1 LKEKMQNYVTYL
13 SDEALDRLFPD
24 ETPTHISTSLTA
36 GEKIDRSYSI
46 LEAKMNEALLL
57 RLKSA
62 VYVMSGDCGTGKSV
76 TTQKLIR
83 DYKLNGFR
91 GGGVII
97 FLATL
102 QEVDAYVSGSGLDKD
117 DYAVYT
123 SNSDYAGR
131 GAGIHEANQVPVLFV
146 TQTKAR
152 RELAKVDK
160 YADASCF
167 YYRAMPRALRVWD
180 EELTA
185 AEFASFAVD
194 DLMALPS
201 ALKSMKD
208 SDRTR
213 LYDMAVAA
221 TALPVGGSIAVPHD
235 LRETADRLLKSKA
248 NIGVLPRRTLE
259 AIAKLA
265 GSEAYMGA
273 ATGMEGSL
281 IGIGKALPSDIGP
294 LFVLDASARLS
305 NRYDD
310 WSSYAIDVVK
320 LDPAMLSYS
329 NLTIHWDDR
338 GAGKTA
344 MRNSNERR
352 SIYKAIAEAVN
363 SKPSERFL
371 IVMAKE
377 FAPPDDDGR
386 STVPP
391 ELAGMIDDPSMVA
404 VTTWGRHVGTNAY
417 RDFEN
422 VVIVGPLHYGDRAY
436 DALAVAATGNA
447 VGIVDDE
454 QRKKQVDS
462 EFMHNVYQAVCR
474 CQIRVRKGGECGVAN
489 AYFIMPDSDHRREL
503 IRRAFPGCKI
513 ERWKPATKIKM
524 KKYEKV
530 MEVVV
535 SMMEGKTM
543 LPFGVVTE
551 ACGGSGASYLTIINK
566 DPRFKEAINT
576 HNIYFGRGYYFRSS
590 SESLAA

>member
-1 LKEKMQNYVTYL
+1 MK
-13 SDEALDRLFPD
+13 
-24 ETPTHISTSLTA
+24 
-36 GEKIDRSYSI
+36 
-46 LEAKMNEALLL
+46 EALLL
-57 RLKSA
+57 RLKPA
-62 VYVMSGDCGTGKSV
+62 VYVMSGDCGTSKSV

-83 DYKLNGFR
+83 DYKSSSFR

-131 GAGIHEANQVPVLFV
+131 GAGIHEANHVPVLFV

-180 EELTA
+180 EALTA

-221 TALPVGGSIAVPHD
+221 TALPVGGSIAVPDD

-248 NIGVLPRRTLE
+248 NIGALPRRTLE
-259 AIAKLA
+259 VIAKLA
-265 GSEAYMGA
+265 GSKAYMGA

-310 WSSYAIDVVK
+310 WSSYGIDVVK

-338 GAGKTA
+338 GAGKSA
-344 MRNSNERR
+344 MRSPNERR

-391 ELAGMIDDPSMVA
+391 DLAGMIDDPSMVA
-404 VTTWGRHVGTNAY
+404 VITWGRHLGTNAY

-436 DALAVAATGNA
+436 DALAIVATGNA
-447 VGIVDDE
+447 TGVVDEEKRKE
-454 QRKKQVDS
+454 QADS

-474 CQIRVRKGGECGVAN
+474 CRVRVRDGGECGVAN
-489 AYFIMPDSDHRREL
+489 AYFIMPDSDDRRDL
-503 IRRAFPGCKI
+503 IRRTFPGCSI
-513 ERWKPATKIKM
+513 ERWMPANKMRM
-524 KKYEKV
+524 KKADKAL
-530 MEVVV
+530 EVITY
-535 SMMEGKTM
+535 MMKGRTM
-543 LPFGVVTE
+543 LSFGDVTA
-551 ACGGSGASYLTIINK
+551 ACGGSGASYLSKINR
-566 DPRFKEAINT
+566 DARLEGALRA
-576 HNIYFGRGYYFRSS
+576 HGIYFGRGYYFRR
-590 SESLAA
+590 SEASLAA

>member
-1 LKEKMQNYVTYL
+1 MQNYVTCL
-13 SDEALDRLFPD
+13 SDEALDRLFLN
-24 ETPTHISTSLTA
+24 EQLTHISTSLTA

-46 LEAKMNEALLL
+46 LEAKMNEALSR
-57 RLKSA
+57 RLKPCA
-62 VYVMSGDCGTGKSV
+62 YIMSGDCGTSKSV
-76 TTQKLIR
+76 TAQKVVR
-83 DYKLNGFR
+83 DYKLNSFQ
-91 GGGVII
+91 GGGVVI

-102 QEVDAYVSGSGLDKD
+102 PEVDAYVLGSGLDKD

-123 SNSDYAGR
+123 SDSVYAGR
-131 GAGIHEANQVPVLFV
+131 GAGVQAANQVPVLFA
-146 TQTKAR
+146 TQSKVR
-152 RELAKVDK
+152 RELAKVGK

-167 YYRAMPRALRVWD
+167 YYKDMPRALRVWD
-180 EELTA
+180 EALTV

-201 ALKSMKD
+201 ALKSMREI
-208 SDRTR
+208 DRTR

-221 TALPVGGSIAVPHD
+221 TALPVGGSIAVSYD

-265 GSEAYMGA
+265 GSKAYMGA
-273 ATGMEGSL
+273 ATGMKGTL

-310 WSSYAIDVVK
+310 WSSYGIDVVK

-329 NLTIHWDDR
+329 NLTIHWDNR

-344 MRNSNERR
+344 MRDPNERR

-363 SKPSERFL
+363 AKPSERFL

-377 FAPPDDDGR
+377 FAPPDDVGR
-386 STVPP
+386 STVPAD
-391 ELAGMIDDPSMVA
+391 LAGIIHDPSMVA

-417 RDFEN
+417 RDFKN

-436 DALAVAATGNA
+436 DALAIAATGKA
-447 VGIVDDE
+447 AGIVGE
-454 QRKKQVDS
+454 AQRKEQMNS

-474 CQIRVRKGGECGVAN
+474 CRVRVRDGGECGVAN
-489 AYFIMPDSDHRREL
+489 AYFIMPDSDDRRDL
-503 IRRAFPGCKI
+503 IRRAFPGCSI
-513 ERWKPATKIKM
+513 ERWMPANKMRM
-524 KKYEKV
+524 KKADKV
-530 MEVVV
+530 LEVVIY
-535 SMMEGKTM
+535 MMKGRT
-543 LPFGVVTE
+543 LLSFSDVTA
-551 ACGGSGASYLTIINK
+551 ACGGSGACYLTKINR
-566 DPRFKEAINT
+566 DADFEEALRA
-576 HNIYFGRGYYFRSS
+576 HGIYSGRGYYFRR
-590 SESLAA
+590 SEASLAA